1 MKEQVCDCNHW
12 GTEERSQEDT
22 AKEVSQLSNKASFL
36 IKGMDCGTC
45 AVKLEK
51 GLGKTAG
58 VYESIVNFNTGK
70 LTIEASLAKEEIIAL
85 VETFGYQASPWI
97 PGKKLETINLA
108 KWYQQPKT
116 AATLISALFWI
127 LGMSLSF
134 AGKEAA
140 ANLSFAATMV
150 SGGFYIAKSG
160 MYALKRFSLDTNFL
174 MTVAA
179 IGAVIIDQWS
189 EGATV
194 VFLFAVGNALQAYT
208 LDKTRQSIKSLMELA
223 PSQALVKRDGKEITL
238 PVEEIVVGDMM
249 IVKPGMR
256 IAMDGTII
264 DGLSAVDQASIT
276 GESVPVEKEAGD
288 GVYAGTMN
296 GTGALTVT
304 VTKLAADSTL
314 SKIMTLVEDA
324 QSEKAPLEQQ
334 VDQFAK
340 YYTPV
345 VLIGAAIVA
354 AVPPM
359 LFGGVW
365 SEWIYRAL
373 VLLVISC
380 PCALVIS
387 TPVSI
392 VSAIGRASRM
402 GVLIKGG
409 VYLEQLGMVNAV
421 AFDKTG
427 TLTYG
432 KPVVTKVI
440 AIGEKTEKEV
450 MQLAA
455 SVEKWSEHP
464 LAQAILN
471 AVDQS
476 AVKESS
482 AFKAFVGSGAVA
494 KVSGEE
500 IYVGNRRLFNEIGQ
514 NVESYEAQI
523 TALEEM
529 GKTVILVGTKTQILG
544 IIGMNDTIRSNAES
558 ALKALKDAGVAKL
571 VMLTGDN
578 EKVASLVAQEL
589 AVDEYY
595 SGLLPENKVEM
606 VKKLNDKHGKV
617 AMIGDGVNDAPA
629 LATANIGVAM
639 GSMGSDAALETADIA
654 LMSDDLSKLAKTI
667 ALSRKTVAI
676 IRQNITFSIVIKL
689 VFIVG
694 TFVGFTN
701 LWLAVL
707 ADSGAAVLVTL
718 NGMRL
723 AKE

>member
-1 MKEQVCDCNHW
+1 MKEETN
-12 GTEERSQEDT
+12 
-22 AKEVSQLSNKASFL
+22 QLFNQASFL
-36 IKGMDCGTC
+36 IKGMDCGHC
-45 AVKLEK
+45 AAKLEE
-51 GLGKTAG
+51 GLGEIAG
-58 VYESIVNFNTGK
+58 VHEAAVNFSTGK
-70 LTIEASLAKEEIIAL
+70 LTIEAVLANEEIIAL
-85 VETFGYQASPWI
+85 VETFGYQASLWAN
-97 PGKKLETINLA
+97 GKKPEMVNLV
-108 KWYQQPKT
+108 KWYRRPKT
-116 AATLISALFWI
+116 AATLLAALFWI
-127 LGMSLSF
+127 LGMSLNFS
-134 AGKEAA
+134 GKEIA
-140 ANLSFAATMV
+140 ANFSFAATMV
-150 SGGFYIAKSG
+150 SGGFYIARSG
-160 MYALKRFSLDTNFL
+160 IYALRRFSLDTNFL

-179 IGAVIIDQWS
+179 IGAVIIGQWS

-208 LDKTRQSIKSLMELA
+208 IDKTRQSIKSLMELA
-223 PSQALVKRDGKEITL
+223 PSQALVKRDGQEVTL
-238 PVEEIVVGDMM
+238 PVEEIVVGDLM

-296 GTGALTVT
+296 GTGALTVE

-345 VLIGAAIVA
+345 ILIGAVLVA

-359 LFGGVW
+359 FFGGVW

-440 AIGEKTEKEV
+440 ATGEKTEKEALL
-450 MQLAA
+450 LAA

-464 LAQAILN
+464 LAQAIL
-471 AVDQS
+471 S
-476 AVKESS
+476 AVEQGEVQPSTD
-482 AFKAFVGSGAVA
+482 FNAFVGSGAVA
-494 KVSGEE
+494 KVSGVE

-514 NVESYEAQI
+514 NLEAYEAQI
-523 TALEEM
+523 SVLEEM

-544 IIGMNDTIRSNAES
+544 IVGMNDTIRGNAAS

-571 VMLTGDN
+571 AMLTGDN
-578 EKVASLVAQEL
+578 ENVAALVAQEL

-606 VKKLNDKHGKV
+606 VKKLNAKHGKV

-667 ALSRKTVAI
+667 ALSRHTVAI

-689 VFIVG
+689 IFIAG
-694 TFVGFTN
+694 TFIGFTN